1 MNIWRPP
8 GKLCVSVTF
17 DTNFCYRVLLQLPEC
32 TDQAVVKL
40 LKKLM
45 SAGDAD
51 QFNLKRIV
59 ESLEELVART
69 FGLPSNADLEVIA
82 DVSR

>member
-1 MNIWRPP
+1 M
-8 GKLCVSVTF
+8 
-17 DTNFCYRVLLQLPEC
+17 PEDP
-32 TDQAVVKL
+32 DQAIVKL

-45 SAGDAD
+45 TMDEE
-51 QFNLKRIV
+51 QFNLKRAV
-59 ESLEELVART
+59 ESLEELSART